1 LTAIEV
7 EAPANYA
14 GDAFHA
20 EVVDASP
27 AYIWLLN
34 GQGRIVY
41 VNQAARR
48 FLPSSPAA
56 DTRAWRDAWP
66 ADCRFSIDR
75 GVQEAQAG
83 RAFTF
88 RTRFSTGEAAGVYLN
103 TTVSAV
109 RDGTGRIVRLLVKAE
124 DVTEE
129 TESAAFLNTVIDVLP
144 LALTVKDARS
154 GRYILANRAAE
165 KLFGKFDGLE
175 GLTAG
180 DILPGP
186 FAEWASAA
194 EPGMGC
200 QSAVHEDHSLNTVRY
215 LAATKVATYDDEGM
229 RHLIGLTEDIS
240 QKQRDADT
248 LRLALEQAEQANQA
262 RSAFVSNIS
271 HEIRTPLNGVMAGVD
286 LLESRSES
294 SELAEIAAMIRASA
308 AALQARFEQLLSVS
322 RLNVADAAPAGI
334 AFEVAAFAERLVAPH
349 RAVAQG
355 KGIAVAVEIAP
366 SVAPRLIGDPEGL
379 DRALSPLLDNAVK
392 FTDCGQVRLVI
403 EGRPDGRIRFS
414 CIDTG
419 VGFDPAL
426 KDALFA
432 PFHQRDA
439 GLTRRFGGM
448 GLGLA
453 LAREH
458 ARTMGGSVDGL
469 PVESGGAEFW
479 LEAPL
484 DAAPDETRLAPGN
497 RPRILVADD
506 HPTNRRIVELMLEGV
521 ADIVLAQDGV
531 EALEATRREPFDLIF
546 MDIQMPRMDGITA
559 VARIRDDERM
569 AYRAP
574 VPIIMLT
581 ANTQPE
587 HIAASRAA
595 GADRH
600 LGKPFTSAGLL
611 SEIQAVLTLEDAGA
625 AGPGPA
631 PP

>member
-7 EAPANYA
+7 EAPANYE

-20 EVVDASP
+20 QIADASP
-27 AYIWLLN
+27 AYVWLLN
-34 GQGRIVY
+34 AQGRIVY

-48 FLPSSPAA
+48 FQPLPPTAH
-56 DTRAWRDAWP
+56 TQAWRDAWP

-88 RTRFSTGEAAGVYLN
+88 RTRFPTAEEAGVYLN

-109 RDGTGRIVRLLVKAE
+109 RDGSGRIVRLLVKAE
-124 DVTEE
+124 DVTAE

-144 LALTVKDARS
+144 LALTVKDART

-180 DILPGP
+180 DVLPGP

-200 QSAVHEDHSLNTVRY
+200 QSAVHEDYSLSAVRY

-271 HEIRTPLNGVMAGVD
+271 HEIRTPLNGVIAGVD
-286 LLESRSES
+286 LLESRSISPDVE
-294 SELAEIAAMIRASA
+294 EITAMIRASA

-334 AFEVAAFAERLVAPH
+334 AFEVSALLERLVAPY
-349 RAVAQG
+349 RAVARQ
-355 KGIAVAVEIAP
+355 KGLVLAVEIAP
-366 SVAPRLIGDPEGL
+366 SVAHWLIGDPEGL
-379 DRALSPLLDNAVK
+379 DQALTPLLDNAVK
-392 FTDCGQVRLVI
+392 FTDRGEVRLVVENGE
-403 EGRPDGRIRFS
+403 EGRVRFS
-414 CIDTG
+414 CLDTG
-419 VGFDPAL
+419 VGFDAAL

-458 ARTMGGSVDGL
+458 ARAMGGCVDGL
-469 PVESGGAEFW
+469 SRTDGGAEFW
-479 LEAPL
+479 LEVPL
-484 DAAPDETRLAPGN
+484 EAAPDESRLAVSD
-497 RPRILVADD
+497 RLKILVADD
-506 HPTNRRIVELMLEGV
+506 HPTNRRIVELMLEGI
-521 ADIVLAQDGV
+521 ADIVLAEDGV
-531 EALEATRREPFDLIF
+531 EALEATRREPFDVIF

-559 VARIRDDERM
+559 VARIRDDER
-569 AYRAP
+569 AAGRPP

-587 HIAASRAA
+587 HVAASRAA

-611 SEIQAVLTLEDAGA
+611 SEIQAVLPAQEA
-625 AGPGPA
+625 AA
-631 PP
+631 